1 MKPRVKASR
10 ILRINCKA
18 PHSEFRVKND
28 TYIGVEVTS
37 SNASIES
44 KVVGGKPE
52 FTINIRSEGN
62 IVDRGCRDVD
72 IADPATIEKL
82 QIAAGN
88 VIRDHCE
95 AAVKKA
101 KEMKSDFL
109 GFGNQ
114 LQKDHPSVW
123 QQVKTDWN
131 DTYLPDVKIQYKIK
145 LLIRK
150 TGTTG
155 NTTLK

>member
-1 MKPRVKASR
+1 M
-10 ILRINCKA
+10 
-18 PHSEFRVKND
+18 
-28 TYIGVEVTS
+28 
-37 SNASIES
+37 
-44 KVVGGKPE
+44 
-52 FTINIRSEGN
+52 
-62 IVDRGCRDVD
+62 
-72 IADPATIEKL
+72 
-82 QIAAGN
+82 
-88 VIRDHCE
+88 
-95 AAVKKA
+95 KKA